1 MRGVKRNGHG
11 GLTLLELVLRLGSD
25 IRRRLAPIRVTPPH
39 AGVLLFQRRH
49 AEARVTD
56 AAAAL
61 CVRPPTLSVMVKAL
75 ARKRWITNR
84 RSAPIALLYGT
95 SITHVSYGRGL

>member
-11 GLTLLELVLRLGSD
+11 GLTLLELVLQLGSD
-25 IRRRLAPIRVTPPH
+25 IRRRLAPIRVTPRH
-39 AGVLLFQRRH
+39 AGAFLFQRRH

-61 CVRPPTLSVMVKAL
+61 CARLPTLSVMVKAL

-84 RSAPIALLYGT
+84 SSAPTVLLFGT
-95 SITHVSYGRGL
+95 SIKHVSYGRRL